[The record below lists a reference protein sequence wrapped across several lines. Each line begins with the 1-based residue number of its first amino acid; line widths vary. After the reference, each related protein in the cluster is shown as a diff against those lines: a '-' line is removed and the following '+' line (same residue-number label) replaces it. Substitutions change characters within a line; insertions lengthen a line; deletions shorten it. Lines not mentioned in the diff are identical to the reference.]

1 MFDSGPLL
9 PAVNQSG
16 PAACLTAP
24 AYPASPAEPGPTFA
38 DRAGARGPRHSERC
52 DVEDPTLRP
61 CLANAVRVA

>member
-24 AYPASPAEPGPTFA
+24 AYPASPAEPGPTSP
-38 DRAGARGPRHSERC
+38 AGPGPVVR
-52 DVEDPTLRP
+52 DTQ
-61 CLANAVRVA
+61 NAAMESIPSLVPV